1 MAKAIYEYEA
11 ANDEELS
18 IPENA
23 IINVLS
29 KNDNGV
35 DDGWWKGEL
44 NGRIGVF
51 PGIVVEEIVD
61 AGEDGSSLSARERSS
76 SVSRNY

>member
-1 MAKAIYEYEA
+1 LAKAIYEYEA